1 MSRVTIVALA
11 WTLVHFIW
19 QGAAIALFAG
29 FANAAL
35 RRARPTTRYAVLCGA
50 LAAMLLVPLTTFL
63 VLRLPSAATPSPAYA
78 AVASFVPVMAAA
90 AGSSSARSAS
100 EPNGFLWLVRIWLLG
115 VFIFGLRSISGWAL
129 AQRLRSWKTSAAAES
144 VECAAR
150 SLSERLGIRR
160 AVRILNT
167 AATDVPATLGW
178 LRPVVLLPVSAFTVL
193 TPEQIELLIAHE
205 LAHVRRHDYLVN
217 LVQTAVETVLFYH
230 PAVWWVSGRIRA
242 EREHCCD
249 DLAVAACGD
258 VKQYVEALAALE
270 GMRGR
275 RAALVVAADGGSL
288 LARIQ
293 RLLNREPRRWSA
305 PPAWLGA
312 FVPAAVVL
320 AAVVSS
326 APPQAAAESAGAAP
340 KPTVEVSGFLG
351 ELTAAG
357 YPKLSVDEII
367 ALKDHGVEPRYVKG
381 MLGAGLGVPSV
392 QQLIQLKDHGV
403 QPDFVASMVASRL
416 VSDLDF
422 KSIIRLREN
431 DARGDDMGNVRA
443 LGFGPFTADEVIQ
456 LRQHGVE
463 AATFEALKEAG
474 ADRAGVSDAIEFR
487 EYDVTTHRIRDMKQ
501 QGFNNLTLEQ
511 ILKLR
516 RSGVI

>member
-19 QGAAIALFAG
+19 QGSAIALLAG
-29 FANAAL
+29 FASAAL

-50 LAAMLLVPLTTFL
+50 LAAMLLVPLTTFV
-63 VLRLPSAATPSPAYA
+63 VLRLPSAATPSQASA
-78 AVASFVPVMAAA
+78 VVASFVPIMAAA
-90 AGSSSARSAS
+90 AGSSAPSTAA
-100 EPNGFLWLVRIWLLG
+100 EPNWFSWLVRIWLSG
-115 VFIFGLRSISGWAL
+115 VVIFGLRAISGWAL
-129 AQRLRSWKTSAAAES
+129 AQRLRSWKISPATES
-144 VECAAR
+144 VERAVR
-150 SLSERLGIRR
+150 VLSERLGIRR

-167 AATDVPATLGW
+167 AATHVPATLGW
-178 LRPVVLLPVSAFTVL
+178 LRPVVLLPISAFTVL

-258 VKQYVEALAALE
+258 VKQYVRALAALE

-275 RAALVVAADGGSL
+275 PAALVIPADGGSL

-293 RLLNREPRRWSA
+293 RLLNRESRLSTA

-320 AAVVSS
+320 AAVFS
-326 APPQAAAESAGAAP
+326 ATPPAAVAETSPTPTG
-340 KPTVEVSGFLG
+340 KPSGFLG
-351 ELTAAG
+351 ELTATG

-381 MLGAGLGVPSV
+381 MLAAGLGVPSV
-392 QQLIQLKDHGV
+392 PQLIRLRDHGV
-403 QPDFVASMVASRL
+403 SPEFVASMVSSGL

-422 KSIIRLREN
+422 ETVIRLREN
-431 DARGDDMGNVRA
+431 DARGDDMRRVRA
-443 LGFGPFTADEVIQ
+443 LGFGPFTTREVIT
-456 LRQHGVE
+456 LRHNDV
-463 AATFEALKEAG
+463 T
-474 ADRAGVSDAIEFR
+474 ADRL
-487 EYDVTTHRIRDMKQ
+487 RDMRQ
-501 QGFNNLTLEQ
+501 QGFDTMSLEQ